1 MEHRKIINLLDDT
14 TNEPSEF
21 RTRNWFEINDESQGT
36 NNVSN
41 QIKFKTS
48 LIRSHLCDHSNAY
61 IHVKGTITVPNTGTA
76 AAPNNRNKSVIF
88 EIVFHL
94 IYCIVDDA
102 HDIDV
107 VMSMYNLIEYSEAY
121 LKTSGSYWLY
131 NRGEPALNDI
141 NIIDFPNENNNSIS
155 FKFTHQITGQPRN
168 NNTNGVEIMVPLKY
182 LAIFGEHLICH

>member
-131 NRGEPALNDI
+131 NRDDPALNDI

-155 FKFTHQITGQPRN
+155 FKFTHQITGQPGN